1 MITGISDTLGTRAS
15 LSAAILV
22 FMMISGA
29 SAQRGFHAP
38 DQAVNALVG
47 AVRIGN
53 RAEMLTILGR
63 EAIEIVSSGR
73 RSAASEICRGL

>member
-15 LSAAILV
+15 LSAAMLV

-29 SAQRGFHAP
+29 SAQQGFHAP

-47 AVRIGN
+47 AVRID
-53 RAEMLTILGR
+53 
-63 EAIEIVSSGR
+63 SSR
-73 RSAASEICRGL
+73 